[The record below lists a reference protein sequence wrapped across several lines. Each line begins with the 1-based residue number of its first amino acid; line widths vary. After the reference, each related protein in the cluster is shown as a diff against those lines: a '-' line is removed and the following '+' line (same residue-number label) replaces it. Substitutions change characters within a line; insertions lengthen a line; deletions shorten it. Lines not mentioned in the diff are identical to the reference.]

1 VRAFFGARGQ
11 LFWVLLPLGVT
22 GLGVGE
28 IGEVIEVPGFSKLK
42 TLFACGVVTCTFLY
56 RRFFGARGGS
66 AAEVCR
72 FGVRGLFGK
81 SASKSSRSLFL
92 VMGFDILLFF
102 V

>member
-1 VRAFFGARGQ
+1 
-11 LFWVLLPLGVT
+11 LPLGVI

-28 IGEVIEVPGFSKLK
+28 IGEVIELLVFSKLK
-42 TLFACGVVTCTFLY
+42 PLFVCGVVTCKFLY

-81 SASKSSRSLFL
+81 SASNSSRRLFP
-92 VMGFDILLFF
+92 VVVFDMLFF